1 MEKNH
6 LKANGY
12 ANAWYIKPSKTEFK
26 SVSDYVAFVLREVL
40 RDIEEDEEEK
50 QGFTKEEEESVK
62 KRLKAVG
69 YLD

>member
-1 MEKNH
+1 MRTRTGNS
-6 LKANGY
+6 LQY
-12 ANAWYIKPSKTEFK
+12 SF
-26 SVSDYVAFVLREVL
+26 SDPKLSSMAFVLREVL

-62 KRLKAVG
+62 KRLKVLG